1 MPHVLI
7 LESDKA
13 SREALA
19 ALARDHGCSVAVA
32 DGVKNALL
40 QFDMRKPDLLL
51 ADVRLPDEEGM
62 GVCREALGAGSDVV
76 IMADRQDT
84 DNAVAALRLGV
95 KDYLRKPVCFRR
107 LGAILK
113 RLAAR
118 KPSVPTDP
126 DAPSPGHFSCLF
138 GESEAMQVVYRQ
150 IARVA
155 PSDMTVFVLGES
167 GTGKELVAH
176 AIHDRSA
183 RRDACFLAVNCGAIS
198 ATLIESEMFG
208 HERGSF
214 TGADRQHKGFFER
227 AHRGTLFLDEITEMS
242 MDLQVKLLRVL
253 ETGCFM
259 RIGGHQERISDVRVI
274 AATNRCPEKA
284 VKEGRLREDLY
295 YRLAVFP
302 LELPALRSRGD
313 DVLLLAN
320 LFLDELNAE
329 AGTQHCFAD
338 EALERLR
345 RHDWPGNVRELR
357 NTVQRAYIMADDGK
371 LKASFLSAV
380 PRGRP
385 SRKAPSRAV
394 FGEGSLV
401 DADFHS

>member
-1 MPHVLI
+1 
-7 LESDKA
+7 
-13 SREALA
+13 
-19 ALARDHGCSVAVA
+19 
-32 DGVKNALL
+32 
-40 QFDMRKPDLLL
+40 
-51 ADVRLPDEEGM
+51 
-62 GVCREALGAGSDVV
+62 
-76 IMADRQDT
+76 
-84 DNAVAALRLGV
+84 
-95 KDYLRKPVCFRR
+95 
-107 LGAILK
+107 
-113 RLAAR
+113 
-118 KPSVPTDP
+118 
-126 DAPSPGHFSCLF
+126 
-138 GESEAMQVVYRQ
+138 
-150 IARVA
+150 
-155 PSDMTVFVLGES
+155 
-167 GTGKELVAH
+167 ELVAH

-320 LFLDELNAE
+320 LFLDEL
-329 AGTQHCFAD
+329 
-338 EALERLR
+338 
-345 RHDWPGNVRELR
+345 
-357 NTVQRAYIMADDGK
+357 
-371 LKASFLSAV
+371 
-380 PRGRP
+380 
-385 SRKAPSRAV
+385 
-394 FGEGSLV
+394 
-401 DADFHS
+401 